1 LFNAFIPVFCVDQAK
16 DGLVFRGQKMSFA
29 TKLSSV
35 YEKAR
40 LPPDQLFMELALLR
54 PTWLSWL
61 VSKKYLAREHQ
72 LEIKSLR

>member
-1 LFNAFIPVFCVDQAK
+1 VV
-16 DGLVFRGQKMSFA
+16 RGQKVSFA
-29 TKLSSV
+29 AHLSSV
-35 YEKAR
+35 YEKAQ

-72 LEIKSLR
+72 LEVKSIR